1 MSARQVKVVEQ
12 RNQFNQM
19 KDKMHE
25 MEKSTINIG
34 RNPGKAIQRIS
45 EPILDK
51 IRNEVESEH

>member
-1 MSARQVKVVEQ
+1 
-12 RNQFNQM
+12 
-19 KDKMHE
+19 MHE